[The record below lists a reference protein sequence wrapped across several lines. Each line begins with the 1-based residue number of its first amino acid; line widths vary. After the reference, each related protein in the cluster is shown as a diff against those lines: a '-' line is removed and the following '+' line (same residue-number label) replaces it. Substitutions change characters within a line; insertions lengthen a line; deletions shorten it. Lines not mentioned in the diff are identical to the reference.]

1 MMDKW
6 NVGSVM
12 VIGDENTE
20 LNSLIMQ
27 LMYLAIVFIEVKN
40 NICNSIPAE

>member
-1 MMDKW
+1 MMDKK

-20 LNSLIMQ
+20 LNSLIKQ
-27 LMYLAIVFIEVKN
+27 SAF
-40 NICNSIPAE
+40 

>member
-1 MMDKW
+1 MMDNR

-20 LNSLIMQ
+20 LNSLTKQ
-27 LMYLAIVFIEVKN
+27 LVYLAIVFIEVKN
-40 NICNSIPAE
+40 NICNSIPAV